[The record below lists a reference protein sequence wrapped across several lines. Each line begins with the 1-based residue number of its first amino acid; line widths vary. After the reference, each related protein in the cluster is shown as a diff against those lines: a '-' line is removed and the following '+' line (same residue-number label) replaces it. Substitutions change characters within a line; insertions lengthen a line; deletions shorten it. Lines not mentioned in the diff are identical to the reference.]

1 MDKKE
6 NLSLVEQTERNILEY
21 ISSHNDAYDLP
32 KEQEFVEILGVSRVV
47 VREALSRLRA
57 IGIIE
62 TKRKKGTVLASP
74 PIFST
79 LKVIVESGCM
89 TKETLKDLY
98 EIRLMLEIGMADFI
112 YMNKTEEQMA
122 ELEKIVDEG
131 VALHKEIEV
140 TDDPDRR
147 KALAIEATQK
157 ELEFHSAL
165 FRMTGNTSL
174 MDFQNIMRRL
184 FTLYYTR
191 VDNLFHRHTLVSHV
205 ILYNILRKGTPDAF
219 RTAMRLHLNTQFLD
233 MEAILESASGKD

>member
-6 NLSLVEQTERNILEY
+6 NLSLVEQTERNILGY
-21 ISSHNDAYDLP
+21 ISSHSDANDLP

-62 TKRKKGTVLASP
+62 TKRKKGTVLATP

-79 LKVIVESGCM
+79 LNVIVESGCM

-98 EIRLMLEIGMADFI
+98 EIRIMLEIGMADFI
-112 YMNKTEEQMA
+112 YMNKTEEQMD
-122 ELEKIVDEG
+122 ELERIVSEG
-131 VALHKEIEV
+131 VALHKEIDF

-147 KALAIEATQK
+147 MALSIEATQK
-157 ELEFHSAL
+157 ELEFHGTL
-165 FRMTGNTSL
+165 FRMTGNKSL
-174 MDFQNIMRRL
+174 VDFQNIMRHL
-184 FTLYYTR
+184 FTLYNNK
-191 VDNLFHRHTLVSHV
+191 VDNDFHRQTLVSHV
-205 ILYNILRKGTPDAF
+205 ILFNILRGGTPDAF

-233 MEAILESASGKD
+233 MDAILERASGKD